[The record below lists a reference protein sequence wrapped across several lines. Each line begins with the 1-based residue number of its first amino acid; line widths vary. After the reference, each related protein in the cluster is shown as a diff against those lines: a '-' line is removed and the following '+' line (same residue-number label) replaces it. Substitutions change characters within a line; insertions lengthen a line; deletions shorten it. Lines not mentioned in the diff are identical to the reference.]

1 MRLIFKSS
9 LQTVNVAQRKILLEQ
24 KLRES
29 GEEGR
34 FYNFFFSDAY
44 YK

>member
-1 MRLIFKSS
+1 MELFYKSS
-9 LQTVNVAQRKILLEQ
+9 LQSVNVAQRKILLEQ

-34 FYNFFFSDAY
+34 FP
-44 YK
+44 